1 MELLPKHDTEL
12 SLFLMGSGRP
22 LADATWTNSSR
33 APRRVESDLKTHPG
47 RCCKSHVWHLKE
59 GHKELM
65 VPEQFRPD
73 LRRVL
78 NFAADWAGDLTF
90 PWESTTRGDMVDS
103 TVAFVPD
110 MHDSNPDVLV
120 VHMLPYGDDC
130 KLELRI
136 PSDGNGMQIE
146 IRVQR
151 KLPATLR
158 EILDKQGSKVDA
170 HGLLVH
176 HGVTQGG
183 SLSYA
188 SSGLIQLPR
197 PVDPAVYTKQLPH
210 YSGGE
215 LELREELVTANAGS
229 FNVGELLIKLKMAKD
244 VQQLGEEQ
252 HASTFGRSPSPPR
265 RRAV

>member
-1 MELLPKHDTEL
+1 
-12 SLFLMGSGRP
+12 
-22 LADATWTNSSR
+22 
-33 APRRVESDLKTHPG
+33 
-47 RCCKSHVWHLKE
+47 
-59 GHKELM
+59 M
-65 VPEQFRPD
+65 VQ
-73 LRRVL
+73 
-78 NFAADWAGDLTF
+78 
-90 PWESTTRGDMVDS
+90 
-103 TVAFVPD
+103 
-110 MHDSNPDVLV
+110 
-120 VHMLPYGDDC
+120 
-130 KLELRI
+130 
-136 PSDGNGMQIE
+136 
-146 IRVQR
+146 VQR

-188 SSGLIQLPR
+188 SSGLIQVRKRLFAPVLLGGQAWCSARPPSPLCPSAHCRAELPIAPSPALFCAVVGSQLPR